1 MGIFDIS
8 TQLKSHNTEKK
19 EEILNLLKERF
30 KENSASIEETKNSLV
45 FKKFKGKKVLLNY
58 DLKIDINS
66 SKESFSLDIEG
77 ELQNAWILVILI
89 VFSIIFTYGIGVIL
103 VIAFAF
109 LQKLTATKF
118 IEESFEKIKKE
129 IS

>member
-19 EEILNLLKERF
+19 EEIINLLKERF

-103 VIAFAF
+103 VIAFTF

>member
-19 EEILNLLKERF
+19 EEIINLLKERF